1 MVDEKKLKTISET
14 QSQREKF
21 DKDLAHKI
29 ARKLKARKYN
39 HHDALFGLSFIGL
52 VGWSIV
58 TPMLLGAMLGIWIDK
73 KYASTHS
80 WTLTLLLLGLVIGCA
95 NVWRWI
101 DQQNRDIQGEE
112 KQP

>member
-1 MVDEKKLKTISET
+1 MADEIQVDLHA
-14 QSQREKF
+14 QRAKF
-21 DKDLAHKI
+21 DKDLARKI
-29 ARKLKARKYN
+29 ARKLKARKN
-39 HHDALFGLSFIGL
+39 NRHDVLFGLNVIGL

-58 TPMLLGAMLGIWIDK
+58 TPTLLGALLGMWIDSK
-73 KYASTHS
+73 FAGTHS